1 MGIAKFNKTTEK
13 IWNYLMEKLE
23 NPYGVAAL
31 MGAMFAESAMIPNLV
46 NSFGK
51 EKFERPDIYTSSVRN
66 EIRSMEDFVHDGYA
80 YGICQWSWW
89 VSKQGLFNMAR
100 KAKKSIGSLPLQ
112 LDFLWDELHMN
123 EYGDILKHLTSVQKM
138 DICVT
143 AAYSYMKSRKN
154 KNLQMGAVALYAH
167 QFYDYY
173 FMHMSKNDIE
183 TKYTLSRRESEELE
197 KEMNKKN
204 KRVVAW
210 ANNVAVR
217 IADDCHTRQVGT
229 LRTDARY
236 EYVMSNK
243 KKTWHCIVFDGKLRW
258 VSGKNTQVINA

>member
-23 NPYGVAAL
+23 NPYGAAAL

-66 EIRSMEDFVHDGYA
+66 EIRSMEDFVYDGYA

-123 EYGDILKHLTSVQKM
+123 ENKARLKKLTTVQDL
-138 DICVT
+138 DICVSE
-143 AAYSYMKSRKN
+143 AYKYVTSHIKKN
-154 KNLQMGAVALYAH
+154 TLCKCAVSKYAG
-167 QFYDYY
+167 QYYDYY
-173 FMHMSKNDIE
+173 FMHNTLDIIE
-183 TKYTLSRRESEELE
+183 TKYEAEKKEKAKEE
-197 KEMNKKN
+197 KKN
-204 KRVVAW
+204 KHVVAW
-210 ANNVAVR
+210 ANNVSVR
-217 IADDCHTRQVGT
+217 IADDCHSKQVGT
-229 LRTDARY
+229 LRTDASY
-236 EYVMSNK
+236 EYIMSNK
-243 KKTWHCIVFDGKLRW
+243 KKTWHCIMFDGKLRW

>member
-1 MGIAKFNKTTEK
+1 MNIVKLNKTNEK
-13 IWNYLMEKLE
+13 IWNNLMEKIG

-31 MGAMFAESAMIPNLV
+31 MGAMYGTSALKPNLV
-46 NSFGK
+46 NAHGK
-51 EKFERPDIYTSSVRN
+51 EKIERLDIYTSSVNNGDR
-66 EIRSMEDFVHDGYA
+66 EMESFVHDGYS
-80 YGICQWSWW
+80 YGICQWNWW
-89 VSKQGLFNMAR
+89 ASKQGLFNMAR
-100 KAKKSIGSLPLQ
+100 KAKKSIGSLDLQ

-123 EYGDILKHLTSVQKM
+123 EYGDILNHLTSVQKM

-154 KNLQMGAVALYAH
+154 KNLQMGAVAMYAH

-183 TKYTLSRRESEELE
+183 TKYTLSKREREEFE
-197 KEMNKKN
+197 KEIGKKN
-204 KRVVAW
+204 KQVMAW

-217 IADDCHTRQVGT
+217 IADDCHARQIGT

-236 EYVMSNK
+236 EYIMSNEK
-243 KKTWHCIVFDGKLRW
+243 KSWHCIVFDGKLRW
-258 VSGKNTQVINA
+258 VSAKNTQVINA